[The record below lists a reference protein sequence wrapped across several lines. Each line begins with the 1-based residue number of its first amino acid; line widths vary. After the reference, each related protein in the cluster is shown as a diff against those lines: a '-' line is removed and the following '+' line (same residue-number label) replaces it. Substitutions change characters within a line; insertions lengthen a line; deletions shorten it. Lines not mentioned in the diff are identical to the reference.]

1 MGRFKS
7 GKTMDELYRKKDP
20 EYFRARLGEL
30 KKHQDYL
37 SSEDSKN
44 NHSEEQFAKS
54 LKNPS
59 NEWAQQGIEIIKS
72 DPSLLE
78 CLELARKHALLDDQ
92 RKPVQYQNDYYTFKY
107 HPPKEK
113 K

>member
-1 MGRFKS
+1 MGRYKK
-7 GKTMDELYRKKDP
+7 GKTMDELFRKNDP
-20 EYFRARLGEL
+20 AYFRARLGEL
-30 KKHQDYL
+30 KEHQKFL
-37 SSEDSKN
+37 SSENSKN
-44 NHSEEQFAKS
+44 NKSEEQFAKS
-54 LKNPS
+54 MKNPS

-78 CLELARKHALLDDQ
+78 CIELARKHALLDHP
-92 RKPVQYQNDYYTFKY
+92 RKPVHYQSDYFTFKY